1 MVYFRCSQEELQN
14 TYKKDEEKIMF
25 KVYDLTVKAMGWEL
39 VFEGTKSECYRYA
52 KFRAGAHRIVND
64 KGETVWYC

>member
-1 MVYFRCSQEELQN
+1 
-14 TYKKDEEKIMF
+14 MF
-25 KVYDLTVKAMGWEL
+25 KVYDLTVKTMGWEL

-64 KGETVWYC
+64 KGETVHYGH